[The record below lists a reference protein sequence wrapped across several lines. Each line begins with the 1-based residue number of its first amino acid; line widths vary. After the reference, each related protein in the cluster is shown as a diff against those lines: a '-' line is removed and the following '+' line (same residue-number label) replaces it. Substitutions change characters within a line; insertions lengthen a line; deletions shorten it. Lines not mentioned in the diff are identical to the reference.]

1 MDTLV
6 NPYLA
11 RITVKAGVRS
21 GRPCVRDTRITVQ
34 EILKWLAAG
43 ATEEEILADYANLSP
58 KLAYRLPISFPDL
71 FTYLISPILG
81 MWMMPLFRR
90 MPGTTAL
97 ASLPPMKM
105 ISRTL

>member
-43 ATEEEILADYANLSP
+43 ATEEEILTDYPYLEKDDFKAAF
-58 KLAYRLPISFPDL
+58 AY
-71 FTYLISPILG
+71 
-81 MWMMPLFRR
+81 
-90 MPGTTAL
+90 A
-97 ASLPPMKM
+97 AHQ
-105 ISRTL
+105 